1 MKARETSGTAASV
14 RLTFPMGGEDGP
26 PLDRRFSVEPGLQHV
41 EFPRQGAKPS
51 KHVGGPLPA
60 QRAWTFG
67 G

>member
-1 MKARETSGTAASV
+1 
-14 RLTFPMGGEDGP
+14 MGGEDGP